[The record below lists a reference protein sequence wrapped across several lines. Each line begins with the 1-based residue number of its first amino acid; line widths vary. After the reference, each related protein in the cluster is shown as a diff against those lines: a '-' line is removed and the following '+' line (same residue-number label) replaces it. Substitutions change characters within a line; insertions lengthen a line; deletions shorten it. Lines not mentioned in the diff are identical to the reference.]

1 MTKSSGRISARLT
14 QKVAFSFIWLCGIIA
29 MLVLFVLVGYVF
41 FKGVG
46 SIDREFL
53 FTAPIGGLDGEGGIS
68 TVIITTLYLV
78 ILTTVILTP
87 LGIGAAIYLVEYASD
102 NWLTHIIRYVVD
114 MLAGVPSIIM
124 GLFGY
129 VLFVI
134 VLHFNFS
141 LLSGALTLVCL
152 ELPTMIRTVEEA
164 LRTVPRSY
172 REAGLSLGATKWQT
186 VRQVILPAAMPGV
199 ITGIILTMGRTVEET
214 ACLYV
219 TMGGSSAMPTS
230 LLSGGRTLSLHL
242 FYLATETRAF
252 DKAMGTGV
260 ILILIIIVMNVIT
273 HIMSHRFH
281 AKMGKR

>member
-1 MTKSSGRISARLT
+1 
-14 QKVAFSFIWLCGIIA
+14 
-29 MLVLFVLVGYVF
+29 
-41 FKGVG
+41 
-46 SIDREFL
+46 
-53 FTAPIGGLDGEGGIS
+53 
-68 TVIITTLYLV
+68 
-78 ILTTVILTP
+78 
-87 LGIGAAIYLVEYASD
+87 
-102 NWLTHIIRYVVD
+102 
-114 MLAGVPSIIM
+114 
-124 GLFGY
+124 
-129 VLFVI
+129 
-134 VLHFNFS
+134 
-141 LLSGALTLVCL
+141 
-152 ELPTMIRTVEEA
+152 MIRTVEEA

-260 ILILIIIVMNVIT
+260 ILILIVIVMNVIT
-273 HIMSHRFH
+273 HIISHRFH
-281 AKMGKR
+281 SKMGKH